1 MPGPN
6 PAERLV
12 ALAADHADKAEADR
26 RPTPEVVHAVREAGF
41 ARHFVPARWGG
52 TQGTFRRFLDTTA
65 EVAVADPSAAWVAS
79 IAASLGRMAGFLPE
93 AGQRAVWAGNPDAL
107 VVGALL
113 PGGEATAV
121 AGGWL
126 LSGRW
131 AFVSGI
137 DHADHALLCCP
148 VPVDGDRREVR
159 FLLVPRSAYEI
170 ERTWF
175 TVGMRGTGSDTLVLA
190 EPVFV
195 PYGHS
200 FARETL
206 LAGRAEAS
214 DAHCHR
220 VPLKSVSG
228 LSFAAP
234 ALGALDGALTAWTA
248 SQAARRAARAGGLGM
263 SGETTATEELA
274 LARAAGETD
283 AARLLLTRAAADAD
297 EGRPDAAATA
307 RAQRDHALAV
317 DLLVAAVDGLLRS
330 SGTRAQQESEPLQ
343 RYWRDVHAA
352 AGHAVLRWE
361 PAARAY
367 AALRLESP

>member
-1 MPGPN
+1 MPD
-6 PAERLV
+6 PARLAELT

-26 RPTPEVVHAVREAGF
+26 RPTPEVAQAVRDAGF

-52 TQGTFRRFLDTTA
+52 TQGTFRWFLDSTA
-65 EVAVADPSAAWVAS
+65 EVAAADPSAAWVAS
-79 IAASLGRMAGFLPE
+79 IAATLGRMAGFLPD
-93 AGQRAVWAGNPDAL
+93 AGQRAVWAEHPDAL

-113 PGGEATAV
+113 PGGEATEA

-131 AFVSGI
+131 AFLSGI

-148 VPVDGDRREVR
+148 VPVPGGGREVR

-175 TVGMRGTGSDTLVLA
+175 TVGMRGTGSDTLVLP

-195 PYGHS
+195 PHGHS
-200 FARETL
+200 FAREVL
-206 LAGRAEAS
+206 LAGRPEAS
-214 DAHCHR
+214 EAHCHR

-248 SQAARRAARAGGLGM
+248 NAAARRATRAGGLGM
-263 SGETTATEELA
+263 SGDTAATEELA

-297 EGRPDAAATA
+297 ESRPDGARTT

-317 DLLVAAVDGLLRS
+317 DLLVTAVDRLLRT
-330 SGTRAQQESEPLQ
+330 SGTRAQSESDPLQ

-361 PAARAY
+361 PAARGY
-367 AALRLESP
+367 AALKLESR